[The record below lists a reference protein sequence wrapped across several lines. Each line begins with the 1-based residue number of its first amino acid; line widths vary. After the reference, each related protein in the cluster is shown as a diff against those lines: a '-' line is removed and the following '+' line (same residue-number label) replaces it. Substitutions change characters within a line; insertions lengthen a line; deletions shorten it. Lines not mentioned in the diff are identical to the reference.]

1 MTQSITRLV
10 TVGIPEGLHLRP
22 AGELVSAVERFRAQV
37 AVSKNGQV
45 ADARSVMSLLAL
57 GAQHG
62 ELLELRAEGDE
73 ADQAVDFI
81 AALLSPGPNG
91 PPSGAGDLP
100 MPLDHNDSRKAAR

>member
-22 AGELVSAVERFRAQV
+22 AGELVSVAERFRAQV

-62 ELLELRAEGDE
+62 ETLELRAEGDE
-73 ADQAVDFI
+73 AESAVASI

-91 PPSGAGDLP
+91 PPPIDSDIP
-100 MPLDHNDSRKAAR
+100 RPLDHNDPGKAAR